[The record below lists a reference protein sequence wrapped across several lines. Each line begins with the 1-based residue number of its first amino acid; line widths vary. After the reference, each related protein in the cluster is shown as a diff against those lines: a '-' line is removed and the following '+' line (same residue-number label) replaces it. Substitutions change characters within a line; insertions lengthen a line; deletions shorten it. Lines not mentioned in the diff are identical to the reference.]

1 MKMKNH
7 ITGILALCLA
17 FMAGSL
23 NAQERVYVSTDKNSY
38 LAGEDVW
45 FTVFCEDNSNER
57 TMSSIAYLEFHS
69 AEGLASTVKVGEAE
83 GSGFRSA
90 LQQVTIPLFHILQRM
105 AAIQK
110 VSLQERW

>member
-1 MKMKNH
+1 VFEVKGKEMKMKNH

-17 FMAGSL
+17 FVAGSL

-57 TMSSIAYLEFHS
+57 TMSSMAYLEFHS
-69 AEGLASTVKVGEAE
+69 AEGLASTVKVALKE
-83 GSGFRSA
+83 GRGNGRFR
-90 LQQVTIPLFHILQRM
+90 IPFSFATGNYSI
-105 AAIQK
+105 
-110 VSLQERW
+110 V